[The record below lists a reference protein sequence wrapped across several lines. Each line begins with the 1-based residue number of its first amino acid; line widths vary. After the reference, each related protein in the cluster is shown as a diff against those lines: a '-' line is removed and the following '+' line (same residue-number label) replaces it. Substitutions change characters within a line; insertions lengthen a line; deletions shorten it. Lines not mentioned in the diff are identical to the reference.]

1 VKRIVVGSIEH
12 VQNFRPEQGERY
24 AVLSFVDVGC
34 EVPHVERHE
43 GFVERLVI
51 HADDCTPSD
60 PPFQGRRLCPLSERQ
75 AKQVARFVRAN
86 ADRIDTL
93 YVHCHAGL
101 SRSPGAATAIA
112 EALAIAEI
120 HMLNGSS
127 VVPNRHV
134 RELLRAAL
142 AE

>member
-1 VKRIVVGSIEH
+1 MKRIVVGSIEH
-12 VQNFRPEQGERY
+12 VQSFRPQEGERY
-24 AVLSFVDVGC
+24 AVLSFVDVGSR
-34 EVPHVERHE
+34 VPHIERHE

-51 HADDCTPSD
+51 HADDCTPQD
-60 PPFQGRRLCPLSERQ
+60 PPFNGRRLCPLSQAQ

-86 ADRIDTL
+86 AERIDTL

-120 HMLNGSS
+120 EMLNGSS
-127 VVPNRHV
+127 VIPNRHV
-134 RELLRAAL
+134 REMVRAAL
-142 AE
+142 GS